1 MITGCEDSAVRVFQI
16 DNGRLM
22 FSLYGHKGS
31 VDFIE
36 VCDDYIITAGSDRY
50 VLITWLQKDVMIG
63 LLSLNS
69 YEWF

>member
-50 VLITWLQKDVMIG
+50 VLIT
-63 LLSLNS
+63 
-69 YEWF
+69 

>member
-1 MITGCEDSAVRVFQI
+1 
-16 DNGRLM
+16 M